1 MGSIKLRVLAFA
13 TASDALG
20 AAESELE
27 LPAVASVA
35 ELRRVLAERYPALA
49 PLGARLAIAVDGEL
63 ARADTLLR
71 DGAEV
76 ALLPPVS
83 GG

>member
-1 MGSIKLRVLAFA
+1 MSTDSGA
-13 TASDALG
+13 T
-20 AAESELE
+20 
-27 LPAVASVA
+27 VA
-35 ELRRVLAERYPALA
+35 ELRRALA
-49 PLGARLAIAVDGEL
+49 AAAPELASQLPRWAIAVDGEL
-63 ARADTLLR
+63 AGSDRALA